1 MNSDLGLVNE
11 NFTLLD
17 QKINRFRKAFYNLT
31 EPDLITQSILRGEG
45 QLGIGGSLLVETGK
59 FTGRSPKDKHIVVSD
74 STEDTIWWENNA
86 RMSENSF
93 EILHQDMLEY
103 IEGKDLFI
111 QDLYAGTDKD
121 YRINVRLVSELCW
134 HSLFLRHLLI
144 RPSRDELSHFISDF
158 TIINLPGFFAAPQ
171 RHGCRSETVIAINF
185 DKKIV
190 LIGGTEYAGE
200 NKKAVFTL
208 LNYLLPEKGVM
219 PMHCSA
225 NESKDKHKSSA
236 IFFGLSGTG
245 KTTLSSDPS
254 RILVGDDEHGW
265 SEKGIFNFEG
275 GCYAKTIN
283 LSPKA
288 EPDIFGTVSMFST
301 IIENMVFDPLTKELD
316 FEDDS
321 LTANMRA
328 AYPIDYISNSSASGI
343 AEQPNH
349 MVLLTCD
356 AFGVMPP
363 IAKLTPS
370 QAIYHFLSGFTSKI
384 AGTERGVTE
393 PEPTFS
399 ACFGAP
405 FLPRPPEVYGQLL
418 KKRITENNTQCW
430 LVNTG
435 WTGGPYGKGSR
446 IPIKVTR
453 ALLDAAISGK
463 LDTIKCKK
471 DLNFRFE
478 VPESITGVDPKYL
491 TPRETWQ
498 NKAEYDVAAKYLV
511 GLFIKNFEQYL
522 PNIDQEVKK
531 EMIN

>member
-1 MNSDLGLVNE
+1 MNNLIGLVNE

-17 QKINRFRKAFYNLT
+17 QKINGFSTGLYNLT
-31 EPDLITQSILRGEG
+31 EPDLITQSIVRGEG

-59 FTGRSPKDKHIVVSD
+59 YTGRSPKDKHVVISD
-74 STEDTIWWENNA
+74 STENTIWWERNA
-86 RMSENSF
+86 KMSENSF
-93 EILHQDMLEY
+93 ELLHQDMLSY

-111 QDLYAGTDKD
+111 QDLYAGKD
-121 YRINVRLVSELCW
+121 ENYRIKVRLVSELCW

-144 RPSRDELSHFISDF
+144 PPGREELTHFICDF
-158 TIINLPGFFAAPQ
+158 TIINLPGFFASPE
-171 RHGCRSETVIAINF
+171 RHGCASKTVIAINF

-190 LIGGTEYAGE
+190 LIGGTQYAGE

-225 NESKDKHKSSA
+225 NKSKDNDESSA

-275 GCYAKTIN
+275 GCYAKTLN
-283 LSPKA
+283 LSSKA
-288 EPDIFGTVSMFST
+288 EPDIFKTVSMFST

-316 FEDDS
+316 FENDS
-321 LTANMRA
+321 LTANTRA
-328 AYPIDYISNSSASGI
+328 AYPIDYIPNSSISGI
-343 AEQPNH
+343 AKQPKH

-384 AGTERGVTE
+384 AGTERGISE

-405 FLPRPPEVYGQLL
+405 FLPRPPAVYGNLL

-435 WTGGPYGKGSR
+435 WTGGSYGQGSR
-446 IPIKVTR
+446 IPIKITR

-463 LDTIKCKK
+463 LEKIKCKK
-471 DLNFRFE
+471 DLNFGFE
-478 VPESITGVDPKYL
+478 VPESIPGVDTKYL
-491 TPRETWQ
+491 NPRETWQ
-498 NKAEYDVAAKYLV
+498 SKAEYDLAAKSLV
-511 GLFIKNFEQYL
+511 ELFTKNFEQYL
-522 PNIDQEVKK
+522 PDIDEEVKK
-531 EMIN
+531 VMIS

>member
-1 MNSDLGLVNE
+1 MNNLIGSVNK

-17 QKINRFRKAFYNLT
+17 QKINGFSTGFYNLT
-31 EPDLITQSILRGEG
+31 EPDLITQSVVRGEG
-45 QLGIGGSLLVETGK
+45 QLGIGGSLLVKTGK
-59 FTGRSPKDKHIVVSD
+59 FTGRSPKDKHVVVSD
-74 STEDTIWWENNA
+74 STENTIWWERNA
-86 RMSENSF
+86 KMSENSF
-93 EILHQDMLEY
+93 ELLHQDMLSY

-111 QDLYAGTDKD
+111 QDLYAGKD
-121 YRINVRLVSELCW
+121 ENYRINVRLVSELCW

-144 RPSRDELSHFISDF
+144 PPGRDELTHFICDF
-158 TIINLPGFFAAPQ
+158 TIINLPGFFASPE
-171 RHGCRSETVIAINF
+171 RHGCASETVIAINF
-185 DKKIV
+185 DKKII
-190 LIGGTEYAGE
+190 LIGGTQYAGE

-225 NESKDKHKSSA
+225 NKSKDNDASSA

-245 KTTLSSDPS
+245 KTTLSSDSS

-275 GCYAKTIN
+275 GCYAKTLN
-283 LSPKA
+283 LSSKA
-288 EPDIFGTVSMFST
+288 EPDIFKTVSMFST

-316 FEDDS
+316 FENDS

-328 AYPIDYISNSSASGI
+328 AYPIDYIPNSSISGI
-343 AEQPNH
+343 AKQPKH

-384 AGTERGVTE
+384 AGTERGIIE

-405 FLPRPPEVYGQLL
+405 FLPRPPEVYGKLL

-435 WTGGPYGKGSR
+435 WTGGSYDKGSR
-446 IPIKVTR
+446 IPIKTTR

-463 LDTIKCKK
+463 LEKVKCSK
-471 DLNFRFE
+471 DLNFGFD
-478 VPESITGVDPKYL
+478 VPGNVPGVDSKYL
-491 TPRETWQ
+491 NPRETWQ
-498 NKAEYDVAAKYLV
+498 SKSEYDLAAKYLV
-511 GLFIKNFEQYL
+511 ELFIKNFEQYV
-522 PNIDQEVKK
+522 PNIDQDVKK
-531 EMIN
+531 VMIS